1 MSNYIYEPSGR
12 AREYAALAINTYL
25 SCGHGCLYCYAPLAL
40 HKKREVFHI
49 PQHRHI
55 IWNVLRRE
63 VERKAAAGWT
73 EKGPVLLSFMC
84 DPYQQLELSARNTR
98 RCIIILKDAGFNII
112 ILTKAPSRAFGDI
125 DLLDPTRDMVGTTM
139 TTLDPRAAKAWE
151 PGAQLPFTRL
161 AGLEQ
166 FDRNGFYTW
175 ISLEPLLDPRQA
187 RHIIRAAH
195 FAQHFK
201 LGMLNYGGTCPR
213 VRDHAAQFD
222 WPAESSALL
231 FDLQER
237 GYTRNIDPEAW
248 GAKTFYLKQS
258 VIKELEKCQK

>member
-12 AREYAALAINTYL
+12 AREYAALALNSYVA
-25 SCGHGCLYCYAPLAL
+25 CGHGCLYCYVPLRL
-40 HKKREVFHI
+40 HKKREVFHT
-49 PQHRHI
+49 PRPRRI
-55 IWNVLRRE
+55 IWNDLRQE
-63 VERKAAAGWT
+63 AARKAAAGWT
-73 EKGPVLLSFMC
+73 EKGRVLLSFMC
-84 DPYQQLELSARNTR
+84 DPYQQLETAVGNTR
-98 RCIIILKDAGFNII
+98 LCIGILKQAGFDVI
-112 ILTKAPSRAFGDI
+112 ILTKAPGRAFRDI
-125 DLLDPTRDMVGTTM
+125 GQLDQKRDMVATTM
-139 TTLDPRAAKAWE
+139 ATLDPRAAKAWE
-151 PGAQLPFTRL
+151 PSAPLPFTRL
-161 AGLEQ
+161 AGLKQ
-166 FDRNGFYTW
+166 FDLRGFYTW

-222 WPAESSALL
+222 WPAELSALL